1 MKAIYKVQG
10 ALIASV
16 LAGALLATPQE
27 SGAEQSS
34 ATAAETEATNAQ
46 ARLNKKQFSD
56 VKVSVQGGIATLTGT
71 VSLYEYKL
79 DAAKRVLHANGVT
92 AVRNEIQVGGPN
104 LSDAA
109 LEKKLGDQLA
119 YSREGYGN
127 VFDAITLKVENGVA
141 MLGGHSH
148 DYPDRDAAV
157 ALAATTPGVKEVVDD
172 IEVDPVSTM
181 DWQTRIAIARA
192 IYGFPSMTMY
202 AIDPVRPIRISVQNG
217 HVELYGTVDSKSD
230 KEVAFMRANS
240 VPGVFSVKNYIQ
252 VAGQPNE
259 PSQK

>member
-10 ALIASV
+10 TLLSTV
-16 LAGALLATPQE
+16 LAGALLASPHF
-27 SGAEQSS
+27 SSAEQSFG
-34 ATAAETEATNAQ
+34 AASQTQETNAQ
-46 ARLNKKQFSD
+46 SRLNKKQFSN
-56 VKVSVQGGIATLTGT
+56 VKVSVQNGIATLSGN
-71 VSLYEYKL
+71 VELYEYKL
-79 DAAKRVLHANGVT
+79 DAAKRVLHARGVT
-92 AVRNEIQVGGPN
+92 AVRNDIQVGGPS

-109 LEKKLGDQLA
+109 LEKKLGEQLA
-119 YSREGYGN
+119 YSREGYGT
-127 VFDAITLKVENGVA
+127 VFDAITLKVENGVVT
-141 MLGGHSH
+141 LGGHSH
-148 DYPDRDAAV
+148 DYPNRDAAV

-181 DWQTRIAIARA
+181 DWQTRIAVARA
-192 IYGFPSMTMY
+192 IYGFPSMTKY

-252 VAGQPNE
+252 VAGQPSA
-259 PSQK
+259 PAQK